1 MIETSDARDES
12 PAPSVVASPRETRA
26 LRAPASR
33 ERRLLSRLVC
43 ASSSRAGPAIRKGTP
58 PAAERNEFLT
68 PAAESPFRR
77 PTRSADASRPPLE
90 APVCTGTTGGRA
102 VSARCWILRL
112 HNVYRYKLLIR
123 GGASFREGRGRPPR
137 ALLAERPQPLIW
149 TFPQEKAPSRSP
161 RKPGGLAAPASARRS
176 PLSPIGPRERA
187 RSGPGKEG
195 GWAGSRTVVRAA
207 SLTSRR
213 AAAPL
218 GPGRA
223 DEFPTSRFSSVTL
236 TGRGKGGGFRDTKP
250 PPGGVGFCM
259 GRATSRSSFVTSFT
273 CL

>member
-149 TFPQEKAPSRSP
+149 TFPQEKHRAGRRES
-161 RKPGGLAAPASARRS
+161 PGGSRRR
-176 PLSPIGPRERA
+176 PRPGGVLCRP
-187 RSGPGKEG
+187 SGPGSARAPGPGKRAG
-195 GWAGSRTVVRAA
+195 GQ
-207 SLTSRR
+207 
-213 AAAPL
+213 AAAL
-218 GPGRA
+218 SRA
-223 DEFPTSRFSSVTL
+223 L
-236 TGRGKGGGFRDTKP
+236 P
-250 PPGGVGFCM
+250 P
-259 GRATSRSSFVTSFT
+259 
-273 CL
+273 